1 MSCQRVGW
9 VRSGFKRESAEA
21 LRYRG
26 QGEAQRTEPL
36 KQEIGAEKAG
46 NGSRPIF
53 GSVPWTTFRVPQ
65 TEGLGLGLRVYGSE
79 FRVKGLGF
87 RVSGLEFRV

>member
-1 MSCQRVGW
+1 M
-9 VRSGFKRESAEA
+9 
-21 LRYRG
+21 
-26 QGEAQRTEPL
+26 
-36 KQEIGAEKAG
+36 
-46 NGSRPIF
+46 F

-87 RVSGLEFRV
+87 RVSGFKLGFRVSGCVAREPDGRVATTDHRA